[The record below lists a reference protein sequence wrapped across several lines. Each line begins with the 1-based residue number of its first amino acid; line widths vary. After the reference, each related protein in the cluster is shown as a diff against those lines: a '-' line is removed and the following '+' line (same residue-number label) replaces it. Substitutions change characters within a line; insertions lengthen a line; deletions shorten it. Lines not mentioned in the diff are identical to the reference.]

1 MARLAGPVWACCP
14 SAFFD
19 PAANALEVFEKTHG
33 RRTVVDVASCGG
45 RNMVSFQFQRDQ
57 QVKVRATGKVGT
69 ISSTTGNSLA
79 DSEGRQA
86 TVPNRKIG
94 KLQDGYEANFLVW
107 IATRLRTW
115 TT

>member
-1 MARLAGPVWACCP
+1 MGI
-14 SAFFD
+14 ST
-19 PAANALEVFEKTHG
+19 KSTHATSVG
-33 RRTVVDVASCGG
+33 EPRSG
-45 RNMVSFQFQRDQ
+45 
-57 QVKVRATGKVGT
+57 ATGKVGT

>member
-69 ISSTTGNSLA
+69 VMSADTDPTTRTPFYRVRFDDG
-79 DSEGRQA
+79 
-86 TVPNRKIG
+86 TVAIFPENE
-94 KLQDGYEANFLVW
+94 LWPA
-107 IATRLRTW
+107 
-115 TT
+115 